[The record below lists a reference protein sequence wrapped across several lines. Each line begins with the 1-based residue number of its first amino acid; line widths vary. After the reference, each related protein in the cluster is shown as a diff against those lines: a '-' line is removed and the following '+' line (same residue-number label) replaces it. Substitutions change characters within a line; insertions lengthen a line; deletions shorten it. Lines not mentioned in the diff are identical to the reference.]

1 MTYGNENHKKATPNQ
16 TSWVLK
22 RHIQKHLW
30 TFYIFVLK
38 TWADWSS
45 MDQSWKSVNFVIDK
59 TFTEATQGYYGF
71 IYTDLIWQIFA
82 KIDPQAHNLQ
92 TQPVSFISSLNTR
105 EWKQKRDNKKTH
117 FAKLNEAL
125 VYVCFPDWLTKVVH
139 RTHQSHRCH

>member
-1 MTYGNENHKKATPNQ
+1 MVTKTIKRPLRIKLPECSKD
-16 TSWVLK
+16 TSKSIYERFISLYW
-22 RHIQKHLW
+22 
-30 TFYIFVLK
+30 
-38 TWADWSS
+38 TWADWSA

-71 IYTDLIWQIFA
+71 IYTDLVWQIFA

-92 TQPVSFISSLNTR
+92 TQPLSFISSPNTR